1 MQKIIVV
8 AVAQNGVIGKEGSI
22 PWHSREDM
30 QYFKSL
36 TMGSPIIM
44 GRKTFESLGKP
55 LKGRLNIVISR
66 HESLKE
72 TFPEVMVFNSLQKA
86 FDYCENEAG
95 AEKVFIIGGGEI
107 YKEAVKTADGMSI
120 SQMKFEAE
128 GNVYFPEF
136 DSSQWVREVKA
147 GYDDFDVVWYKRK

>member
-1 MQKIIVV
+1 MQKIIVA
-8 AVAQNGVIGKEGSI
+8 AVAQNGVIGNNGTI

-44 GRKTFESLGKP
+44 GRKTYESLGKP

-66 HESLKE
+66 MMKSELPDVLVFASLSE
-72 TFPEVMVFNSLQKA
+72 A
-86 FDYCENEAG
+86 FKYCENEAK

-107 YKEAVKTADGMSI
+107 YKEAVTSADLMSL
-120 SQMKFEAE
+120 SEMKFEAE
-128 GNVYFPEF
+128 GNVFFPEV
-136 DSSQWVREVKA
+136 DTSKWEREVRA
-147 GYDDFDVVWYKRK
+147 DYEDFQVIWYKRK

>member
-1 MQKIIVV
+1 MQKIIVA
-8 AVAQNGVIGKEGSI
+8 AVAQNGVIGNEGSI

-44 GRKTFESLGKP
+44 GRKTYESLGKP

-66 HESLKE
+66 IMKSEVPDLLVFTSLSEAYK
-72 TFPEVMVFNSLQKA
+72 
-86 FDYCENEAG
+86 YCENEVK

-107 YKEAVKTADGMSI
+107 YKEAVKTADAMSL
-120 SQMKFEAE
+120 SEMKFKAE
-128 GNVYFPEF
+128 GNVFFPELEP
-136 DSSQWVREVKA
+136 SKWEREVKA
-147 GYDDFDVVWYKRK
+147 EYEDFQVIWYKRK